1 MAEHPEMPLEEG
13 KQEGSVPER
22 LNEFIRRHRGGLAA
36 CLVVVL
42 VLIAGFVIGL
52 FVRDTMNSR
61 ALAAVTEYGR
71 RYEELRL
78 DLGDLFMFGDELK
91 AGEIEAFLD
100 ELAAFAGKR
109 SGFAAARA
117 HIIAAGIHSER
128 ENWDG
133 AEQAWAAAAL
143 AAKDSYLAP
152 LAFFNAAA
160 AAEEAGNL
168 DAAVTHY
175 RECLAKSGK
184 FPSPARA
191 QFALGRIEEARDRKD
206 AAIEAYRTL
215 VSKWPDD
222 QVWTNLAQSRLIIL
236 EAP

>member
-1 MAEHPEMPLEEG
+1 MAEHPEMPPEG

-22 LNEFIRRHRGGLAA
+22 LNEFIRSHRGGLAVG
-36 CLVVVL
+36 LVAVL
-42 VLIAGFVIGL
+42 VLIAGFVVGL

-61 ALAAVTEYGR
+61 ALAAVAEYNR

-78 DLGDLFMFGDELK
+78 NLGDDAK

-143 AAKDSYLAP
+143 AVKDSYLAP

-222 QVWTNLAQSRLIIL
+222 HVWTNLAQSRLIIL